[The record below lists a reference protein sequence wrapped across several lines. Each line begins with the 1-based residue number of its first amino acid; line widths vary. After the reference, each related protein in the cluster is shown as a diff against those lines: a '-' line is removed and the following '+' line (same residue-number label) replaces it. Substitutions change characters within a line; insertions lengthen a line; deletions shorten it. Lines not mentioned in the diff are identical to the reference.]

1 MEDAGGRLGH
11 ESWDGGCESASWD
24 GGRRKHGIRLLNVP
38 EDKLAEV
45 IRVIRAGLKSEA
57 SRRRRAQL
65 SRWCDEEERYLLG
78 LAEEAEA

>member
-1 MEDAGGRLGH
+1 M
-11 ESWDGGCESASWD
+11 ASE
-24 GGRRKHGIRLLNVP
+24 LLNVP

-45 IRVIRAGLKSEA
+45 IRVIRAGLKSERV
-57 SRRRRAQL
+57 SSETRTKL